1 MVREGRKLRFFYHVM
16 CFTGSADP
24 RTQEGSSFEE
34 RKDYHTKSA
43 PNVSA
48 LEGPRA
54 YVDPDGRVLGRE
66 VFKTEPPQVLGKGK
80 WSVAERGYKAL
91 ER

>member
-16 CFTGSADP
+16 CFTGGADP

-34 RKDYHTKSA
+34 RKDYHKKFA

-66 VFKTEPPQVLGKGK
+66 VFKPEPPKVLGKGK

-91 ER
+91 DR